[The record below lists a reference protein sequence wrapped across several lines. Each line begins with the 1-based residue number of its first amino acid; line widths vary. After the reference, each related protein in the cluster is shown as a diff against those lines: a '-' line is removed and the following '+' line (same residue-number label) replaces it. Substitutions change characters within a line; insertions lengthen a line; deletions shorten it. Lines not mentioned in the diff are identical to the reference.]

1 MSSLLYNCLKME
13 IKIEFFSQQ
22 IRNLR
27 EAKSLTQEE
36 LAHELGVSRQSIIS
50 LERGKCLPSLPLA
63 FSLADIFDLTLEN
76 FFYPEEE
83 NRNDI
88 HVQLL
93 PQNLVLIGGEDNEL
107 DDNSFENEF
116 VNTSGPAVNMYE
128 NKSDI
133 VVEAEVPGIVEDDLQ
148 IEISEEYLTI
158 KGSRNIDSS
167 DKQFFT
173 NEFVSGSFSRRV
185 NLPVK
190 IDQNEAEAELKNGIL
205 IIVLPRLTVVTQ
217 VPIKIKINKK

>member
-1 MSSLLYNCLKME
+1 MSSLLYTYLKME

-36 LAHELGVSRQSIIS
+36 LAHELGISRQSIIS

-83 NRNDI
+83 NRNDG
-88 HVQLL
+88 HVELV
-93 PQNLVLIGGEDNEL
+93 PQNLVLISSA
-107 DDNSFENEF
+107 DDVIDDSIENEF
-116 VNTSGPAVNMYE
+116 EDTSWPAVNMYE
-128 NKSDI
+128 NNDEV
-133 VVEAEVPGIVEDDLQ
+133 VVEAEVPGMAENDLQ

-158 KGSRNIDSS
+158 KGSRNINND
-167 DKQFFT
+167 DKKFFT
-173 NEFVSGSFSRRV
+173 NEFTSGSFSRKV
-185 NLPVK
+185 NFPVK
-190 IDQNEAEAELKNGIL
+190 IDRNKAEAELKNGIL
-205 IIVLPRLTVVTQ
+205 KIVLPCLTVVTQ